1 MVDTAINNM
10 TDEELDAL
18 IAELARGGGEKKEE
32 APVVETPT
40 PAQPTAEEIA
50 RQVAAQMPPA
60 QVASQTAQ
68 PVTAPPAFDQKKYAE
83 LFINDAG
90 AAQEYLET
98 VKYGMPLSKMLPGL
112 MQVVA
117 TQNQQLQELN
127 TYRAAASVPDYAKH
141 KTVVDQLVKER
152 GWSPS
157 PQSYQDAL
165 DIARSRNML
174 PVDEAAPVAPTRS
187 NAPPRL
193 PASRSGGGD
202 KTTLDSM
209 IANARNLTDEQLDE
223 LAFKAGIIKH
233 LPSR

>member
-32 APVVETPT
+32 T
-40 PAQPTAEEIA
+40 PAEPVAPAAMPTAEAIA
-50 RQVAAQMPPA
+50 AQVAAQMPKAPEPTA
-60 QVASQTAQ
+60 PQQVN
-68 PVTAPPAFDQKKYAE
+68 APPAFDQKKYAE

-98 VKYGMPLSKMLPGL
+98 VTYGMPLKKMLPGL
-112 MQVVA
+112 LQVVA
-117 TQNQQLQELN
+117 AQNTQLAELN

-152 GWSPS
+152 GWQPS

-174 PVDEAAPVAPTRS
+174 PVEDAPPVAPTRS